1 MGKETPGRY
10 TCNEYREEMTL
21 VGLRRRLARPDI
33 SERERALL
41 QDEIDRL
48 EALMGLS

>member
-1 MGKETPGRY
+1 MDKKASGRY

-33 SERERALL
+33 SESERAQLR
-41 QDEIDRL
+41 DEIDKL
-48 EALMGLS
+48 EARMGLN